1 MNMTESDEI
10 KAEACYILARFF
22 HFNRDYEKAFKY
34 YYQATTLNHPTFV
47 LPQYGLGQLYI
58 MRGEYNQAIAAFET
72 VLKSMPN
79 NVDTMKVLAALY
91 AHTDPGN
98 HERQDKARDML
109 TKVLEATPNDVEVL
123 IDLAQLLEGVDPH
136 KSLSLYE
143 NACDLIKTSEDG
155 LQIDPPA
162 AILNNIGALHMT
174 LENYER
180 AKEYF
185 EAAEAK
191 LQEDLE
197 GDLCDSKLSSYVITM
212 RYNLAR
218 CLEHLCLFE
227 DAEVLYKG
235 ILREQENYT
244 DCYLRL
250 GCLARDRGQIY
261 ESSVWFKE
269 AMSVDQNN
277 ADSWVLIGNLHMS

>member
-1 MNMTESDEI
+1 
-10 KAEACYILARFF
+10 
-22 HFNRDYEKAFKY
+22 
-34 YYQATTLNHPTFV
+34 
-47 LPQYGLGQLYI
+47 
-58 MRGEYNQAIAAFET
+58 
-72 VLKSMPN
+72 
-79 NVDTMKVLAALY
+79 
-91 AHTDPGN
+91 
-98 HERQDKARDML
+98 ML

-136 KSLSLYE
+136 KSLTLYE

-269 AMSVDQNN
+269 AMSVGKEGSVINVYSLSCRLSSMAGHLPACVIDNGTGYTKLGYAGNCEPQFIIPSAIAVKDKIASSN
-277 ADSWVLIGNLHMS
+277 AAALRWNTSTG

>member
-1 MNMTESDEI
+1 MKKE
-10 KAEACYILARFF
+10 AEKWRENSKKQSR
-22 HFNRDYEKAFKY
+22 HFKHVFA
-34 YYQATTLNHPTFV
+34 
-47 LPQYGLGQLYI
+47 G
-58 MRGEYNQAIAAFET
+58 
-72 VLKSMPN
+72 
-79 NVDTMKVLAALY
+79 
-91 AHTDPGN
+91 
-98 HERQDKARDML
+98 
-109 TKVLEATPNDVEVL
+109 
-123 IDLAQLLEGVDPH
+123 LEGKSNPVSPAQKKTSSEERRRGIQLALAVPKEKDENKRSLTVYTRRHTQRQPSLSREKK
-136 KSLSLYE
+136 KSLTLYE

-235 ILREQENYT
+235 ILREQENHG
-244 DCYLRL
+244 L
-250 GCLARDRGQIY
+250 
-261 ESSVWFKE
+261 
-269 AMSVDQNN
+269 
-277 ADSWVLIGNLHMS
+277 